1 MYKFIEIII
10 SVVAVAGAVGFFI
23 WYFIREIRGNNVCA
37 GCKFYN
43 SCSEFKIKKKLLKNK
58 KMSVTFSNDLDNG

>member
-10 SVVAVAGAVGFFI
+10 SAFAMAGAVGFFI
-23 WYFIREIRGNNVCA
+23 WYFIREIRGRNVCA

-43 SCSEFKIKKKLLKNK
+43 SCSEFKVKKKLLKNK
-58 KMSVTFSNDLDNG
+58 KNECGFFK